1 MEGLVKRQSQ
11 ALRELEELGAFTQGS
26 SFGWKTVELTDSM
39 GNSTGSLWALQQL
52 VAIQTHHFFGD
63 LKSFIALAFLCS
75 LFMLAVI

>member
-39 GNSTGSLWALQQL
+39 GSLWALQQL

-63 LKSFIALAFLCS
+63 LKSFMALAFLCS
-75 LFMLAVI
+75 LLMRQ

>member
-26 SFGWKTVELTDSM
+26 SFGWKTVELTDS
-39 GNSTGSLWALQQL
+39 TGSLWALQQL

-75 LFMLAVI
+75 LFMEQ